1 MTPRLSA
8 FAAPLALMFALAFAP
23 SAQARTL
30 DQIKSLG
37 AVSLCANPDALPY
50 SADNPDKP
58 GFQVEIARAIAA
70 ALGVGLRVDWLVP
83 KRRVREV
90 NCDMLLDNPSDPK
103 LYEDRRLLTR
113 PYQLN
118 GIALALAPDAPD
130 VQAAG
135 DLRKQRKIGVM
146 IGSLASVVIGK
157 AGGRISPYAFQL
169 DMLGEVGS
177 ELSAAA
183 VSAPTLGY
191 YMQQHPEKRLRAVT
205 LSAVDSQFAWP
216 VSVGLRNADDALR
229 AAVDEALTTMLADGT
244 LAGIYAR
251 YGVTHRAP

>member
-1 MTPRLSA
+1 MMARLSA
-8 FAAPLALMFALAFAP
+8 LAASSVLAFALAFAP
-23 SAQARTL
+23 PTRARTL

-37 AVSLCANPDALPY
+37 SVSLCANPNALPY

-70 ALGVGLRVDWLVP
+70 GLGVGLRVDWLVP

-103 LYEDRRLLTR
+103 LYEDGRLLSR

-130 VQAAG
+130 VQASD

-146 IGSLASVVIGK
+146 IGSLASVVIGQ
-157 AGGRISPYAFQL
+157 AGGRVSPYAFQL
-169 DMLGEVGS
+169 DMLDEVGS

-191 YMQQHPEKRLRAVT
+191 YVQQHPDKRLRSVT
-205 LSAVDSQFAWP
+205 LSAVDPQFAWP
-216 VSVGLRNADDALR
+216 VSVGLRNADEALR
-229 AAVDEALTTMLADGT
+229 VAVDEVLARMLADGT

-251 YGVTHRAP
+251 YGVIHRAP